1 MSQAALA
8 LLEFIEPLLAPEGW
22 LEPELR
28 RLDADPVA
36 ARVPAADRVRMAR
49 AARAAGAGM
58 ATAAKRRGWKS
69 AGEAL
74 AACGVALHEDEGEP
88 RSGPFVHHAVYTAPP
103 PRITL
108 YRRCV
113 DPLERLVE
121 ALDLRRALGS
131 VTVKEVV
138 LAHEL
143 CHHLLEAEGAPAAV
157 RPSVVTF
164 ALGAWR
170 RRAVV
175 RAVEEIAAGGFA
187 GAWCGVEWAPAVV
200 DALTRMAPDERVGRP
215 TGAHRSHE
223 RRGEG

>member
-1 MSQAALA
+1 MSEAAVA
-8 LLEFIEPLLAPEGW
+8 LLESIEPLLAPEGW

-28 RLDADPVA
+28 RFDADPFA

-74 AACGVALHEDEGEP
+74 AACGVALNEDDGEP
-88 RSGPFVHHAVYTAPP
+88 RSGPFVHHALYTAPP

-121 ALDLRRALGS
+121 TLDLRRALGS

-143 CHHLLEAEGAPAAV
+143 CHHLLEAEGAPVAV

-187 GAWCGVEWAPAVV
+187 GAWCGVEWAPTLV
-200 DALTRMAPDERVGRP
+200 DALTRITADGRA
-215 TGAHRSHE
+215 GLLAGGHHSHD

>member
-1 MSQAALA
+1 MSGTAVALI
-8 LLEFIEPLLAPEGW
+8 ESIEPLRAPEGW
-22 LEPELR
+22 LELELPR
-28 RLDADPVA
+28 FDADPFA
-36 ARVPAADRVRMAR
+36 ARVPVADRVRMAR

-74 AACGVALHEDEGEP
+74 VACGVALNEDEGDP
-88 RSGPFVHHAVYTAPP
+88 RWGPFLHHAVYTAPP

-143 CHHLLEAEGAPAAV
+143 CHHLLKAEGAPAAV

-187 GAWCGVEWAPAVV
+187 GAWCGVEWAPTVV
-200 DALTRMAPDERVGRP
+200 DALTRMAADGCTGLL
-215 TGAHRSHE
+215 TGARPSHD

>member
-1 MSQAALA
+1 MSGAAVA
-8 LLEFIEPLLAPEGW
+8 LIESIEPLVAPEGW

-28 RLDADPVA
+28 RFNADPFA
-36 ARVPAADRVRMAR
+36 ARVPVTDRVGMAR
-49 AARAAGAGM
+49 AARAAGARM
-58 ATAAKRRGWKS
+58 AVAKRRRWKS

-74 AACGVALHEDEGEP
+74 AACGVALVEDGGEP
-88 RSGPFVHHAVYTAPP
+88 RSGPFVHHAVYTSPP

-108 YRRCV
+108 YRRCL
-113 DPLERLVE
+113 DQIERLVE
-121 ALDLRRALGS
+121 TLDLRRVLGP

-157 RPSVVTF
+157 RPTVVTF
-164 ALGAWR
+164 ALGPWR

-187 GAWCGVEWAPAVV
+187 GAWSGLECAPTVV
-200 DALTRMAPDERVGRP
+200 DALTRFAADERAGLT
-215 TGAHRSHE
+215 TGAHRLHDG
-223 RRGEG
+223 RGDG

>member
-1 MSQAALA
+1 MSDAAVA
-8 LLEFIEPLLAPEGW
+8 LLESIEPLLATEGW

-28 RLDADPVA
+28 RLDADPFA
-36 ARVPAADRVRMAR
+36 AHVPAASRVSMAR
-49 AARAAGAGM
+49 AARAAGAEM
-58 ATAAKRRGWKS
+58 ATAARRRGWKS
-69 AGEAL
+69 VEEAL
-74 AACGVALHEDEGEP
+74 AACGVALVEDEGEP

-108 YRRCV
+108 YRRCL

-121 ALDLRRALGS
+121 VLDLRRALGL
-131 VTVKEVV
+131 VAVREVV

-157 RPSVVTF
+157 RPTVITF
-164 ALGAWR
+164 TLGAWR

-200 DALTRMAPDERVGRP
+200 DAVTRMAADERVGLG
-215 TGAHRSHE
+215 TGAHRLQDW
-223 RRGEG
+223 RGEG